1 MDMRSLRIG
10 ICVIAAVCVAAD
22 KPRMIVGVNT
32 VTTQVFAPGRYSHFR
47 CDSDGNIYLRVY
59 TGELTS
65 PVVKVSPEGKLLTTF
80 LSDSPSKLVSI
91 QDFWVTS
98 TGEVFVLAEKGGGEG
113 AILVFDADGKS
124 KEEVLLDVPVR
135 PNQLAVFASGDFL
148 VGGREVVVPLEE
160 RSVANGSPFLA
171 IFNSRGQLL
180 KRIQLPKDVKPKAKQ
195 PLTRADLNYAET
207 VVNSATEISD
217 DGTVYFVRH
226 TRTGPVYAI
235 SAGGRVTRTVRLK
248 PPEGAI
254 LSTVKVARGTV
265 AAEFVKNG
273 ADDGRALSVIIQ
285 IIDLKSATKLAEY
298 LSTPPLGPDFAC
310 YEPNSF
316 TFIASDQNGHLT
328 ITSAAG
334 Q

>member
-22 KPRMIVGVNT
+22 KPRMIEGVNT

-80 LSDSPSKLVSI
+80 LSDSASKLVSI

-135 PNQLAVFASGDFL
+135 QNQLA
-148 VGGREVVVPLEE
+148 VVVPLEE

-273 ADDGRALSVIIQ
+273 ADDGSALSVIIQ

-298 LSTPPLGPDFAC
+298 
-310 YEPNSF
+310 
-316 TFIASDQNGHLT
+316 
-328 ITSAAG
+328 
-334 Q
+334 